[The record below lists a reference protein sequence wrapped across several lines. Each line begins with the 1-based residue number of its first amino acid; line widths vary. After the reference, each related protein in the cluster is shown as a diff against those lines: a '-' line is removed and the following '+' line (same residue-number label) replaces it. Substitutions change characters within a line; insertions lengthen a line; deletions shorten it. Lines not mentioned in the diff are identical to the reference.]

1 MSWRAPVSLKN
12 KNQKREGRQEQ
23 KRLGCLQTL
32 QGGEWSVVPKSEGH
46 IGELGANLQRW
57 RGWKVQGPDCRA
69 KGVVY
74 SKGSDEPLWVV
85 LDHPLLCTQV
95 SGSPSCRDRD

>member
-1 MSWRAPVSLKN
+1 MSRRGPVSLKN

-46 IGELGANLQRW
+46 VGELGANLQRW
-57 RGWKVQGPDCRA
+57 AGLESAGPRLP
-69 KGVVY
+69 G
-74 SKGSDEPLWVV
+74 
-85 LDHPLLCTQV
+85 
-95 SGSPSCRDRD
+95 